1 MSECPKKPPT
11 SWREV
16 INEIVNNFRIDNV
29 SRMIIISWMI
39 LIAIFICVKFFRL

>member
-16 INEIVNNFRIDNV
+16 INELVTNFRMDKV
-29 SRMIIISWMI
+29 TRMIIISWMI
-39 LIAIFICVKFFRL
+39 LIAIFICVKFSRL